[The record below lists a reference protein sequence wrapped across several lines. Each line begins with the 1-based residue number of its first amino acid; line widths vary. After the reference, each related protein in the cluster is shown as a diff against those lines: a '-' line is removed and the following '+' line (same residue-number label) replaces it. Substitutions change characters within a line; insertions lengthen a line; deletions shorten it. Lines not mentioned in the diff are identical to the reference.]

1 MPLVEIGRQRLA
13 CSSPNAAIENNRWT
27 DFLDWQAFRAAA
39 GPKEWDAP
47 NPAFPICRCSKRH
60 RHQEFLAFLRL
71 IDRETPP
78 GLDLHLVLDNYATH
92 NHPKIRAWLAKRS
105 RFHLHFTPTSA
116 FWLNQMERWFALIS
130 QRAIKHG
137 SFDSVTHLVRT
148 IKRFID
154 DYTETAAPFVW
165 VATADSI
172 LQKIERLSVCIWGT
186 QH

>member
-1 MPLVEIGRQRLA
+1 M
-13 CSSPNAAIENNRWT
+13 
-27 DFLDWQAFRAAA
+27 
-39 GPKEWDAP
+39 
-47 NPAFPICRCSKRH
+47 
-60 RHQEFLAFLRL
+60 
-71 IDRETPP
+71 
-78 GLDLHLVLDNYATH
+78 HLVLDNYATH
-92 NHPKIRAWLAKRS
+92 NHPKIRAWLAKRP

-130 QRAIKHG
+130 QRAIKRG
-137 SFDSVTHLVRT
+137 SFDSVPHLVRT